1 VVCQTGRALSSHEVE
16 WATGAY
22 ALERA
27 GAEWDA
33 LADRHPDPFMQR
45 DWLGP
50 WSRAFGTPQRRELC
64 LVWRDGSLVAAAP
77 FLRSGARLEAM
88 ANLHT
93 PVFRPMARDAAALD
107 ALAQAIGRADA
118 GALTLGPLADE
129 PATARL
135 VAGSRRA
142 RRLVAVET
150 LYVSPVAETADGDYE
165 KYRHSRGSSWKSLE
179 QKVRRAARQRAV
191 ELRLL
196 CSGEDGLA
204 FLEEGLQLEATGWKG
219 KAGTAMLSAPHTARF
234 YREMCTAFAGRNEV
248 GLSGMWLDG
257 TLVAFDLGL
266 LFGGRFWGL
275 KAAYDEQHRKLSPS
289 LLLARATVEESFRR
303 RLLALEMLG
312 STEPYKE
319 LFATTHRRHLTCRA
333 FRLGPRWA
341 PVWAWRRAR
350 PYAKRVFRRA
360 VARSRR

>member
-1 VVCQTGRALSSHEVE
+1 LSRDEVE
-16 WATGAY
+16 WATGSE

-27 GAEWDA
+27 GAKWDG

-50 WSRAFGTPQRRELC
+50 WSRAFGSPNGVELC
-64 LVWRDGSLVAAAP
+64 LVWREGSLVAAAP

-93 PVFRPMARDAAALD
+93 PVFRPMALDSAALD
-107 ALAQAIGRADA
+107 VLALAVGRAGA

-135 VAGSRRA
+135 IAGSRRA
-142 RRLVAVET
+142 RRLVAVEP

-165 KYRHSRGSSWKSLE
+165 NYRRSRGRGWKSVE
-179 QKVRRAARQRAV
+179 QKVRRAARRHTV

-196 CSGEDGLA
+196 CAAEDGLT
-204 FLEEGLQLEATGWKG
+204 FLEEGLRLEAAGWKG
-219 KAGTAMLSAPHTARF
+219 RAGTAMLSAPHTARF
-234 YREMCTAFAGRNEV
+234 YRDMCMGFAGRSELA
-248 GLSGMWLDG
+248 LSGMWFDG

-275 KAAYDEQHRKLSPS
+275 KATYDERQRKLSPG
-289 LLLARATVEESFRR
+289 LLMARATVEESFRR

-319 LFATTHRRHLTCRA
+319 IFATTHRRHVTLRA
-333 FRLGPRWA
+333 FQLGPRWA
-341 PVWAWRRAR
+341 PVWAWRRTR
-350 PYAKRVFRRA
+350 PYAKRAYRQA
-360 VARSRR
+360 VARSRP